1 MPELQSPTFLLVV
14 ALGSL
19 LLAWTFVRVVR
30 EAAVRQAWTAGVRHD
45 RWHSIA
51 TPHYGGIAIA
61 GAILV
66 AIALVRGASDS
77 FRDAG
82 SANSELMTAIIVGT
96 IAAAITG
103 LLDDIIAFGPATKL
117 AAQCGCA
124 CAFLWLAGGIELTG
138 SAPVD
143 SVIELLWIVGMM
155 NAINMF
161 DNMDGVAGTVLTI
174 GFATIGVAC
183 WMLAP
188 SSPVTVLAVVGAGCT
203 AGFLGHNLP
212 RAKIFMGDSG
222 SLSLGFLLAVLGLVC
237 VRPLEAG
244 DGEASSLTSQSTA
257 VATAVIGIGA
267 VLVPLADMIVV
278 SLARIR
284 RGQSPMQGG
293 RDHSTHRLA
302 SLGWSGGGVVACAGV
317 AAAAGGAVVMLSAA
331 RLIEWTTGLVLVVT
345 AGVMMVVGLLRVAI
359 SMDKAADV
367 RNANGIQKR
376 AALAPFIKVIVDV
389 ALVAVALNL
398 GYLLRWEMTIPPEL
412 TNSVGWSLPVA
423 MASCVTVHAIGRD
436 YWRSWSDHGWQELRQ
451 SLVLALCGAG
461 VAVVLI
467 AALWSPQRL
476 FSRVAMAYFLVLYPI
491 GSVVLRQIIGWVLRG

>member
-1 MPELQSPTFLLVV
+1 MPELQSPIFLLVV
-14 ALGSL
+14 ALGSAA
-19 LLAWTFVRVVR
+19 LAWVLVRLVR
-30 EAAVRQAWTAGVRHD
+30 EAAVRKAWTAGVRHD

-51 TPHYGGIAIA
+51 TPHYGGVAIA
-61 GAILV
+61 GAFLV
-66 AIALVRGASDS
+66 AIAIVRGASDS

-143 SVIELLWIVGMM
+143 SVVELLWIVGLM

-188 SSPVTVLAVVGAGCT
+188 GSPVTVFAVVAAGCT

-237 VRPLEAG
+237 VRPLEVG
-244 DGEASSLTSQSTA
+244 DADTSVASQSTA

-267 VLVPLADMIVV
+267 ALVPLADMIVV

-302 SLGWSGGGVVACAGV
+302 SIGWSGGGVVACAGV
-317 AAAAGGAVVMLSAA
+317 AAALCGAFVILSAA
-331 RLIEWTTGLVLVVT
+331 RVIEWATALVLVCT
-345 AGVMMVVGLLRVAI
+345 AGVMMIVGLLRLAI
-359 SMDKAADV
+359 RMDKEADV
-367 RNANGIQKR
+367 RNADGIQKR
-376 AALAPFIKVIVDV
+376 AALAPFIKVVVDV

-436 YWRSWSDHGWQELRQ
+436 YWRSWSGHSWNDLRR
-451 SLVLALCGAG
+451 SMVLALCGAG

-491 GSVVLRQIIGWVLRG
+491 GSVVLRQVIGWVLRG